1 MILIDTHTHLYSEEF
16 DTDRTVVV
24 QRAIDSGVEKL
35 LLPNIDIESIEPM
48 HQLCNQFPNNCFPM
62 MGLHPTSVDAKYK
75 ENLGIIKSHLKDNKY
90 IAIGEIGIDL
100 YWDKTFVAEQR
111 LALLE
116 QFQWAIDYNL
126 PVVIHSRDS
135 FQEIINVI
143 REFNNPKLHG
153 VFHCFTGT
161 EEIALEIIDL
171 GFKLGIGGVLT
182 FKNSGLAKEIENIDL
197 KHIMLETDSPYL
209 SPVPYRGKR
218 NESSYVKLVAEKLAE
233 VKQISIEEVASI
245 TFQNAKR
252 LFNI

>member
-1 MILIDTHTHLYSEEF
+1 MILIDTHTHLYTEEF
-16 DTDRTVVV
+16 DNDRAVVV

-48 HQLCNQFPNNCFPM
+48 HLLCNQFPNNCFPM
-62 MGLHPTSVDAKYK
+62 MGLHPTSVDANYK
-75 ENLGIIKSHLKDNKY
+75 ENLDIIKAQFKDNKY

-100 YWDKTFVAEQR
+100 YWDKTFADVQR

-116 QFQWAIDYNL
+116 QFQWAVDYHL

-135 FQEIINVI
+135 FQEIIDVI
-143 REFNNPKLHG
+143 KEFNNPKLYG

-161 EEIALEIIDL
+161 QEIALEVINM

-182 FKNSGLAKEIENIDL
+182 FKNSGLAKEIKNIDL
-197 KHIMLETDSPYL
+197 KHIILETDSPYL

-218 NESSYVKLVAEKLAE
+218 NESSYVKLVAQKLAE
-233 VKQISIEEVASI
+233 VKQISIEEIANI
-245 TFQNAKR
+245 TTQNAKN
-252 LFNI
+252 LFNL